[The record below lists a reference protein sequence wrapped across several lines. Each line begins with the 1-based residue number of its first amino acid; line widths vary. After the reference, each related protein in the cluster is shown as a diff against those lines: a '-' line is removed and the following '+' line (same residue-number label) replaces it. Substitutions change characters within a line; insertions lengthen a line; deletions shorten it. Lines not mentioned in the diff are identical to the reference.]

1 LHPAGGRSNDKEES
15 MKQLKRKHIPFTLV
29 VRSPQPGVGC
39 LTLTPREARPELFG
53 ACQVRRG
60 LHDCAG

>member
-1 LHPAGGRSNDKEES
+1 
-15 MKQLKRKHIPFTLV
+15 MKQLKDKPNEFVTAAR
-29 VRSPQPGVGC
+29 C

-60 LHDCAG
+60 LHDRAG